1 MTDRAGRLEWRVT
14 AFGEP
19 RDVLTLERGEVP
31 DPGAGEIR
39 VAVAANSLNFLDAS
53 ICRGD
58 HPVRPELPF
67 VPGAELVGTVS
78 AVGPDVTAPS
88 VGDRVVAMSPL
99 AHGCFCDEAIVAAR
113 TSYAVPTTIPD
124 EHAAAL
130 LVTYQTA
137 YVSLHRRAK
146 LRDGEVVLVHA
157 GAGGLGTAL
166 IQIAH
171 ARGATVLA
179 TAGSDEKVRIC
190 LEQGAAA
197 AVNYRDT
204 DFRAMVAEATGGRGA
219 DVVCDQV
226 GGDVFARSLE
236 CAAFEGRLLPLG
248 WAGGT
253 TPTFD
258 AGAVVAR
265 NLDVIGVSWGST
277 YPQVAAQTVR
287 DVHAEILR
295 LYEQGQV
302 RPLIGELREAAEL
315 PIALQRLADGDLVG
329 KAIVRWG

>member
-1 MTDRAGRLEWRVT
+1 MTRVDGRLEWRVT

-19 RDVLTLERGEVP
+19 RDVLTLERGVVP
-31 DPGAGEIR
+31 DPGPGEIR
-39 VAVAANSLNFLDAS
+39 VAVAANSLNFLDVS

-88 VGDRVVAMSPL
+88 VGERVVAMSPI
-99 AHGCFCDEAIVAAR
+99 AHGCFCEEAIVAAR
-113 TSYAVPTTIPD
+113 TSYEVPPTIPD
-124 EHAAAL
+124 EHAAVL

-166 IQIAH
+166 IQV
-171 ARGATVLA
+171 ARATGATVLA
-179 TAGSDEKVRIC
+179 TAGSDEKLRVC

-197 AVNYRDT
+197 AVNYRKT
-204 DFRAMVAEATGGRGA
+204 DFRAMVDDATGGRGV
-219 DVVCDQV
+219 DVVCDPV
-226 GGDVFARSLE
+226 GGDIFARSLE
-236 CAAFEGRLLPLG
+236 CAAFEGRVLPLG

-253 TPTFD
+253 MPTFD
-258 AGAVVAR
+258 AGAIVAR
-265 NLDVIGVSWGST
+265 NLDVVGVSWGSR
-277 YPQVAAQTVR
+277 YPQAAEQVVR
-287 DVHAEILR
+287 DVHAELVR

-302 RPLIGELREAAEL
+302 RPLIGELREAADL
-315 PIALQRLADGDLVG
+315 PLALQRLADGELVG